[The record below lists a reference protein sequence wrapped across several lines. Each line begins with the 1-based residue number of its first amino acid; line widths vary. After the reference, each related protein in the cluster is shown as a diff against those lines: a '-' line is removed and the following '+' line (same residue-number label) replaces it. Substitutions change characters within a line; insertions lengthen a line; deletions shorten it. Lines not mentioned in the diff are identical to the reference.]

1 MTLVVIG
8 LAFVGMA
15 FYWTIPVMRGGQTIG
30 QCIAGVRV
38 IAASERAPS
47 PRRVWLRGL
56 LQPIRPSGLSCV
68 LRKRCR
74 GAQESEQRRIRATG
88 IGAQPNKRL
97 KLAAPVVTGC
107 RDAFPFRWCRILV
120 VNILIRRRSL
130 SAIR

>member
-1 MTLVVIG
+1 MVQ
-8 LAFVGMA
+8 AS
-15 FYWTIPVMRGGQTIG
+15 WR
-30 QCIAGVRV
+30 AGAVKRLN
-38 IAASERAPS
+38 SERRS
-47 PRRVWLRGL
+47 T
-56 LQPIRPSGLSCV
+56 RPSGPSC
-68 LRKRCR
+68 LLKKRCR
-74 GAQESEQRRIRATG
+74 GAHESEQGRIRATG